1 MTRIS
6 WLLILH
12 GPDMCVEYYT
22 MDEFLTRYVPR
33 MNQFLR
39 QLEQVESESIL
50 AGGPEEQPCLST
62 MMRDSWKTGRFW
74 FNYAARTSLDIDDIS
89 SQDVPLYHLFE
100 TSTTINLAM
109 VAMIGFIVTKPVLDQ
124 IYVLRSYFD
133 APPSAVYVPTDF
145 TPYVLLLI
153 RNLAQLLIMSFLQR
167 TDDEETEW
175 TLHPSFSYLLKCS

>member
-1 MTRIS
+1 M
-6 WLLILH
+6 LILH
-12 GPDMCVEYYT
+12 GPDMWIEYYT
-22 MDEFLTRYVPR
+22 MDEFLTRYVPQ

-50 AGGPEEQPCLST
+50 AGGLEEQPQ
-62 MMRDSWKTGRFW
+62 DSWKTGSFW
-74 FNYAARTSLDIDDIS
+74 FRYTARTSLDIDDIS

-100 TSTTINLAM
+100 TGTTINLAM
-109 VAMIGFIVTKPVLDQ
+109 VAMIGFTATKPVLDQ

-153 RNLAQLLIMSFLQR
+153 RNFAQLLIMSFLLR
-167 TDDEETEW
+167 TDDEEIEW
-175 TLHPSFSYLLKCS
+175 ILHPSFSYLLKCF